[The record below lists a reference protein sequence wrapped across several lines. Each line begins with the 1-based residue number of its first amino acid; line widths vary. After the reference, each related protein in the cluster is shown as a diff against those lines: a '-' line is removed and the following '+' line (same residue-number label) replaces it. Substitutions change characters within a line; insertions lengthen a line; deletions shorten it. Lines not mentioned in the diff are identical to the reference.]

1 MRDNRARPAHRRM
14 LDTKCMNVH
23 STSQCSST
31 KNGGSMQVSN
41 RAANALCDT
50 RVAPGGSSASA
61 ACSKCSMLHPC
72 SSPGVVWQRS
82 VQQMQYATPVQLP
95 GGRLP
100 AQRAANAVCYTRAAP
115 GGSSGNAACSKCS
128 MLHPCSSRGSSSSAA
143 CSKCSMRHPCSSR
156 GVVWQRSV
164 QHRCLLEHLEAQ
176 HAALMPSRTPEQE
189 RGAGAEQSCNA
200 RQSTCRTYRSALHKL
215 AAHPCTCEQT
225 V

>member
-1 MRDNRARPAHRRM
+1 VLEHKKRWKH
-14 LDTKCMNVH
+14 
-23 STSQCSST
+23 
-31 KNGGSMQVSN
+31 
-41 RAANALCDT
+41 
-50 RVAPGGSSASA
+50 ASEQP
-61 ACSKCSMLHPC
+61 CSKCIMRHPC
-72 SSPGVVWQRS
+72 SSRGVVCQRS

-95 GGRLP
+95 GGRL
-100 AQRAANAVCYTRAAP
+100 ATQRAANAVCYTRAAP
-115 GGSSGNAACSKCS
+115 G
-128 MLHPCSSRGSSSSAA
+128 GSSSSAA

-176 HAALMPSRTPEQE
+176 HAAPMPSRTPEQE